1 MTDMWRL
8 LMMLALAGTA
18 VTFLGSFALWWLND
32 ERRIRRSL
40 RNVLKSEPEAMI
52 VSLGRGRGAGFSF
65 ASGLLAVAWD
75 RGGWC
80 LIYRIDEVIGAE
92 LIIDGQVVAKAWRG
106 EPRRALEQQ
115 VSSADQVTLRL
126 VFDDPRNPDFE
137 LDLWLRGD
145 EARRDDWSPRAAIG
159 EANRWLARVEAI
171 VRRPARPASPPP
183 LVAAPPVAVAAPP
196 RAPEPEPVRAPP
208 PPRKAPPPQDDDGP
222 PWEGE
227 PEFDFGP
234 DPDDERDN

>member
-18 VTFLGSFALWWLND
+18 VTFLGSLALWWHND
-32 ERRIRRSL
+32 ERRIRRAL
-40 RNVLKSEPEAMI
+40 RNVLRSEPEAMI
-52 VSLGRGRGAGFSF
+52 IAQGRGRGAGFSF
-65 ASGLLAVAWD
+65 ASGLIAVAWD
-75 RGGWC
+75 RGDWC

-92 LIIDGQVVAKAWRG
+92 LIIDGQLVAKAFRG
-106 EPRRALEQQ
+106 EPRRALEQV

-126 VFDDPRNPDFE
+126 LFDDPKSPDFE

-171 VRRPARPASPPP
+171 VRRPARPQ
-183 LVAAPPVAVAAPP
+183 
-196 RAPEPEPVRAPP
+196 APP
-208 PPRKAPPPQDDDGP
+208 PAVSPPVSAERPAEAVARPAPTRPVAPPADTDNGP
-222 PWEGE
+222 PWDDD
-227 PEFDFGP
+227 PELDFGP
-234 DPDDERDN
+234 DDDEENKRRDN

>member
-8 LMMLALAGTA
+8 LMMLGLAGTA
-18 VTFLGSFALWWLND
+18 VTFLGSLALWWHND
-32 ERRIRRSL
+32 ERRIRRAL

-52 VSLGRGRGAGFSF
+52 IAQGRGRGAGFSF
-65 ASGLLAVAWD
+65 ASGLIAVAWD
-75 RGGWC
+75 RGDWC

-92 LIIDGQVVAKAWRG
+92 LIIDGQVVARAFRG
-106 EPRRALEQQ
+106 EPRRALEQV

-126 VFDDPRNPDFE
+126 LFDDPKSPDFE

-145 EARRDDWSPRAAIG
+145 EARRDEWSPRAAIG

-171 VRRPARPASPPP
+171 VRRPARPQAPV
-183 LVAAPPVAVAAPP
+183 VAAPAPVTRIAEAPP
-196 RAPEPEPVRAPP
+196 RAKPRQPVAPP
-208 PPRKAPPPQDDDGP
+208 VDDEDP
-222 PWEGE
+222 PWDGD

-234 DPDDERDN
+234 DDDEEPDRLRDN

>member
-8 LMMLALAGTA
+8 LMMLGLAGTA
-18 VTFLGSFALWWLND
+18 VTFLGSLALWWHND
-32 ERRIRRSL
+32 ERRIRRAL
-40 RNVLKSEPEAMI
+40 RNVLQSEPEAMI
-52 VSLGRGRGAGFSF
+52 IAQGRGRGAGFSF
-65 ASGLLAVAWD
+65 ASGLIAVAWD
-75 RGGWC
+75 RGDWC

-92 LIIDGQVVAKAWRG
+92 LIIDGQVVARAFRG
-106 EPRRALEQQ
+106 EPRRALEQV

-126 VFDDPRNPDFE
+126 LFDDPKSPDFE

-171 VRRPARPASPPP
+171 VRRPARPQAPAA
-183 LVAAPPVAVAAPP
+183 VAPPAPVTRIAEAPP
-196 RAPEPEPVRAPP
+196 RAKPRQPVAPP
-208 PPRKAPPPQDDDGP
+208 VDDEDP
-222 PWEGE
+222 PWDGD

-234 DPDDERDN
+234 DDDEEPDRLRDN

>member
-18 VTFLGSFALWWLND
+18 VTFLGSLALWWHND
-32 ERRIRRSL
+32 ERRIRRAL
-40 RNVLKSEPEAMI
+40 RNVLRSEPEAMI
-52 VSLGRGRGAGFSF
+52 IAQGRGRGAGFSF

-75 RGGWC
+75 RGDWC

-92 LIIDGQVVAKAWRG
+92 LIIDGQVVAKAFRG
-106 EPRRALEQQ
+106 EPRRALEQV

-126 VFDDPRNPDFE
+126 LFDDPKSPDFE

-145 EARRDDWSPRAAIG
+145 EARRDDWSPRAAIS

-171 VRRPARPASPPP
+171 VRRPARPQAPAPQVVSTAPAR
-183 LVAAPPVAVAAPP
+183 VAEAPP
-196 RAPEPEPVRAPP
+196 RPQARRPATPPEA
-208 PPRKAPPPQDDDGP
+208 DDEP
-222 PWEGE
+222 PWDSE

-234 DPDDERDN
+234 DGDEDKDQDRDN